1 MNTNITFN
9 YKVSYVLRFDVLCI
23 VSMFTI
29 NKLSSITNHN
39 NLDAS

>member
-1 MNTNITFN
+1 MKANITFN
-9 YKVSYVLRFDVLCI
+9 YKVSYVLRFDVVCI

-29 NKLSSITNHN
+29 NKLTDHN

>member
-9 YKVSYVLRFDVLCI
+9 YKVSYVLRFDVVYI

-29 NKLSSITNHN
+29 NKLSFILNHSD
-39 NLDAS
+39 LV

>member
-9 YKVSYVLRFDVLCI
+9 YKVSYVLRFDVVYI

-29 NKLSSITNHN
+29 NKLSFILHHSD
-39 NLDAS
+39 LV

>member
-1 MNTNITFN
+1 MNANINFN
-9 YKVSYVLRFDVLCI
+9 YKVSYVLRFGVVCI

-29 NKLSSITNHN
+29 NKLRFIINHN